1 MKVLLLAASMA
12 FTTIAFADPIGPG
25 QPAPNNCQG
34 YSEATDSC
42 NGGTYELTYQ
52 LISNN
57 GATDTWNVTFTL
69 STAGVVSYFN
79 TDLGATGPY
88 YLHAVAIKAA
98 NGNDIS
104 NVSLVS
110 APAPIANWAVTAET
124 LNSNGCNGG
133 GGGFYCIEYNTTTGV
148 AIGDTLSFTLQ
159 MDVDAG
165 GLFLDPGEAS
175 VKALFVKSN
184 GEKIGAVLS
193 EPITLQPQSDCVL
206 CSDETVPEPGTWTL
220 ILSGLGLAGLGWK
233 RRQS

>member
-1 MKVLLLAASMA
+1 MRVYFLAASMA
-12 FTTIAFADPIGPG
+12 LATVAFADPIGPN
-25 QPAPNNCQG
+25 QPSPNNCQG

-42 NGGTYELTYQ
+42 NGGTYELTYS

-57 GATDTWNVTFTL
+57 GATDTWNITFTL
-69 STAGVVSYFN
+69 STAGVETFF
-79 TDLGATGPY
+79 DLTNTGPY

-98 NGNDIS
+98 SGVNIS
-104 NVSLVS
+104 NVSLVA
-110 APAPIANWAVTAET
+110 APAPIGNWAVTAET

-133 GGGFYCIEYNTTTGV
+133 GGGFYCIEYNTSTGV
-148 AIGDTLSFTLQ
+148 DIGGILSFTLQ
-159 MDVDAG
+159 MDVVAG
-165 GLFLDPGEAS
+165 QLFLDPGEAS
-175 VKALFVKSN
+175 VKALFVKSD

-193 EPITLQPQSDCVL
+193 EPITLQPQGDCVL